1 MREGRPFS
9 GENRPGLLKKV
20 LLHIAGIGLI
30 LLGIVGLFLPVLQGV
45 LMILAGIGLLSMGN
59 ERVRIWVRGLGRKYP
74 RVADYFRRI
83 KRSVATRK
91 KSWNHGRR
99 ELKQRANDGG

>member
-9 GENRPGLLKKV
+9 GENRPGLLKKT

-30 LLGIVGLFLPVLQGV
+30 LLGIVGLFLQVLQGV

-59 ERVRIWVRGLGRKYP
+59 ERV
-74 RVADYFRRI
+74 
-83 KRSVATRK
+83 
-91 KSWNHGRR
+91 
-99 ELKQRANDGG
+99 